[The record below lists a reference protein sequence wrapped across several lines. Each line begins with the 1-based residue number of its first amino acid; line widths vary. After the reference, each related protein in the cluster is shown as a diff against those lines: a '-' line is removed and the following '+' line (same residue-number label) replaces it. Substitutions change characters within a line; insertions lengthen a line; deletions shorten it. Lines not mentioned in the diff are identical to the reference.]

1 METEEDGY
9 VQRFRSAGYFGENDV
24 ENLRLITEEELT
36 KDIGVRKRGI
46 TDELHT

>member
-36 KDIGVRKRGI
+36 KGIGVRKRGI